1 MAPRNADLRYD
12 RPYSSKKFHF
22 KLYCPQ
28 GAGRCMRRQCPRG
41 GDDLGEVLVGAEEG
55 QLIRMASL
63 IVLTNRHKHKI
74 YILQVDKASYF
85 NKS

>member
-1 MAPRNADLRYD
+1 
-12 RPYSSKKFHF
+12 
-22 KLYCPQ
+22 
-28 GAGRCMRRQCPRG
+28 MRGQCPRG

-55 QLIRMASL
+55 QLIRRATL
-63 IVLTNRHKHKI
+63 TVLTNRQKHKI

>member
-1 MAPRNADLRYD
+1 
-12 RPYSSKKFHF
+12 
-22 KLYCPQ
+22 
-28 GAGRCMRRQCPRG
+28 MRRQCPRG

-63 IVLTNRHKHKI
+63 TVLTNRHKHKI